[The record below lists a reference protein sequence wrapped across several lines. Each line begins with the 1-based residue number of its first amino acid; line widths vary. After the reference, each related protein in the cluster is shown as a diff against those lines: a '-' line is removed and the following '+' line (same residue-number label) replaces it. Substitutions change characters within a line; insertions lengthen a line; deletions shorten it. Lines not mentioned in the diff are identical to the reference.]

1 MIQVLDKKFRKL
13 FSENEIRIQVERLA
27 SEIKADLGDKR
38 PLFVAVL
45 NGAFVFAADLM
56 RALDFP
62 CEISF
67 VKQRSYQGMESSG
80 KLIQV
85 LGLDTD
91 IKGRHVV
98 IVEDIV
104 DSGLTMYHLREQ
116 LLQQQPASL
125 RIACCTFKPEALKC
139 PLKLDYVGFEVSTLF
154 LVGYGLDYDGFGRN
168 LKDIYVLAE

>member
-62 CEISF
+62 CEICF

-80 KLIQV
+80 KLTQL
-85 LGLDTD
+85 LGLDRD

-116 LLQQQPASL
+116 LLLQQPASL